1 MTGFPCVEPN
11 SAPVVLQC
19 GRGLSFPRPLVQH
32 ARPLPYG
39 HADTRPVLGPPIK
52 DALGFVQT
60 AAGKQQLG
68 YTLTIARPLLAW
80 ATALRPVSLRRGLS
94 RVERDQQAPRSPMPG
109 SRFEVPQD
117 SPREMVFL
125 LMRPSEA
132 HEEQV
137 DSAVSASQHGL
148 EVIAGARA
156 FNCFLSATGSAG
168 KFCRHR
174 QDHKV
179 SQRSGC

>member
-1 MTGFPCVEPN
+1 MRKGWGRSRHWPHQEAGYT
-11 SAPVVLQC
+11 SAVVTVAPDPVSLLQSGGVC
-19 GRGLSFPRPLVQH
+19 PRLRRGLEGKRTTSRKSSRPQS
-32 ARPLPYG
+32 
-39 HADTRPVLGPPIK
+39 
-52 DALGFVQT
+52 
-60 AAGKQQLG
+60 
-68 YTLTIARPLLAW
+68 AW

-94 RVERDQQAPRSPMPG
+94 RVERGQQAPRSPMPG

-117 SPREMVFL
+117 SPHEMVFL

-148 EVIAGARA
+148 EIIAGARA
-156 FNCFLSATGSAG
+156 FNCFLRATGSAG